1 MLLDLVLN
9 LLHLNCAILAVA
21 RGLRRR
27 RLFSPPPRTAEAR
40 VVEAAADEFQP
51 QASRGYCSRQRL
63 PPRQGAQEQLV
74 RLDAGAAASMRP
86 LQRRCPAR
94 HARPFWRE
102 RKRVGSIFAAE
113 VRRGCQYAYYWP
125 L

>member
-21 RGLRRR
+21 RGLRR

-51 QASRGYCSRQRL
+51 QASRGYCSWQRL

-74 RLDAGAAASMRP
+74 RLDAGAAA
-86 LQRRCPAR
+86 
-94 HARPFWRE
+94 
-102 RKRVGSIFAAE
+102 
-113 VRRGCQYAYYWP
+113 
-125 L
+125 